1 MSPSTV
7 IIGLILLAIIII
19 TVISYMKKM
28 KSGCCGGGDA
38 VSVTPP
44 ADNNPARYSH
54 HAVLTVEGM
63 SCRNCSARVESAFNA
78 RTDTMTRV
86 NLNKK
91 RADVYTKQPIDDG
104 ELRAVVA
111 RVGYGV
117 SKIERA

>member
-28 KSGCCGGGDA
+28 KSGCCGGDA

-44 ADNNPARYSH
+44 ADNNPAHYSY

-63 SCRNCSARVESAFNA
+63 SCRNCSARVESAFTA
-78 RTDTMTRV
+78 RNDTMARV

>member
-44 ADNNPARYSH
+44 ADNNPAHYSY

-63 SCRNCSARVESAFNA
+63 SCPTAPRALKARS
-78 RTDTMTRV
+78 TRAPT
-86 NLNKK
+86 
-91 RADVYTKQPIDDG
+91 R
-104 ELRAVVA
+104 
-111 RVGYGV
+111 
-117 SKIERA
+117 

>member
-28 KSGCCGGGDA
+28 KSGCCGGDA

-44 ADNNPARYSH
+44 ADNNPAHYSY

-63 SCRNCSARVESAFNA
+63 SCRNCSACVESAFNA

-91 RADVYTKQPIDDG
+91 RADVYTKQPTLNDVFLAITG
-104 ELRAVVA
+104 KELRD
-111 RVGYGV
+111 
-117 SKIERA
+117 

>member
-44 ADNNPARYSH
+44 ADNNPAHYSH

-63 SCRNCSARVESAFNA
+63 SCRSCSARVESAFNA
-78 RTDTMTRV
+78 RTDTMARV

-117 SKIERA
+117 SKTERA

>member
-28 KSGCCGGGDA
+28 KSGCCGGDA

-44 ADNNPARYSH
+44 ADNNPAHYSY

-63 SCRNCSARVESAFNA
+63 CAATAPRALKARS
-78 RTDTMTRV
+78 TRATTRW
-86 NLNKK
+86 
-91 RADVYTKQPIDDG
+91 RA
-104 ELRAVVA
+104 
-111 RVGYGV
+111 
-117 SKIERA
+117 

>member
-19 TVISYMKKM
+19 TLRSYMKKM

-44 ADNNPARYSH
+44 ADNNPAQYSH

-78 RTDTMTRV
+78 RTDTMARV